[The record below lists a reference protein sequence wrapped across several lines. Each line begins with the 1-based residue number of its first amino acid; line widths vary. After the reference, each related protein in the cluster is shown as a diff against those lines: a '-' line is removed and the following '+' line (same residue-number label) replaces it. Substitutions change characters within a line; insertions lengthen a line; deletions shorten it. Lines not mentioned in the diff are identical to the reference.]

1 MPTTDEHTARAREY
15 ALGKAVEFFGS
26 QDNGAPVMLPRTVR
40 EQARELVEASE
51 IFYRWLCV
59 GLRMDL
65 LTITASAPYRPGG
78 AATPLP
84 EGSTMANPQVPV
96 SYQFDLTVA
105 PEDVLGNPVSDT
117 LTWTNSDTT
126 GATTLTVD
134 DATTRWPTSP
144 PRSASPR
151 RRRSR
156 RRPPD
161 RSGRKPRP
169 SAGAFVCARQS
180 SSGSSMP
187 AGAARGR

>member
-134 DATTRWPTSP
+134 DATTLKVTVAVTGVATGVEIATSD
-144 PRSASPR
+144 ASGLTGSDTLDAVADGGTTLR
-151 RRRSR
+151 LT
-156 RRPPD
+156 
-161 RSGRKPRP
+161 P
-169 SAGAFVCARQS
+169 SA
-180 SSGSSMP
+180 P
-187 AGAARGR
+187 AKTPTA